1 MKWVVYIP
9 VMGKGGES
17 WIYLFDKSGEM
28 LIFDTHEAA
37 EQAAS
42 QYKHHRILEYT
53 IEQNI

>member
-1 MKWVVYIP
+1 MSWVVYIP